1 MFLLHNDLFSVISI
15 HHRCRFVCTIPM
27 HWLLTFEQVINSVI
41 LFTVLF
47 ANQIRICSSSAA
59 HVSLALS
66 CFLNSSASAADFE
79 QVIVP
84 VILFPGYLFPA
95 LLANEILI

>member
-1 MFLLHNDLFSVISI
+1 MFLLRNDLSSVVSI
-15 HHRCRFVCTIPM
+15 HHRCCFVCTTPI
-27 HWLLTFEQVINSVI
+27 LTFEQVINSVI

-59 HVSLALS
+59 HVSLVLS
-66 CFLNSSASAADFE
+66 CFLNSSASDADFE